1 MHEPLVGHRW
11 PALDSAL
18 FRKIRSEI
26 YAVCP
31 STAACFHLFKHG
43 VVVLCTGM
51 GKKKGETKLELM
63 NMSNLN

>member
-1 MHEPLVGHRW
+1 MHQMLVGHSW
-11 PALDSAL
+11 TALDRAL

-43 VVVLCTGM
+43 YVVLCTRM
-51 GKKKGETKLELM
+51 KKKREKP
-63 NMSNLN
+63 NLS